1 MLMNKWFLFCLVF
14 FPLLR
19 TSTEESRWWLVPSPV
34 TQSGKPWAFLPF
46 LMCSLE
52 HINQIDFLKTYH
64 TKKSIFRSVKDP
76 SVTCGLLLAFCK
88 QCTEIQI
95 DRLNKWPL
103 FLLLLTWF
111 IVVMDVGRKCFLEGL
126 VFWIDQECTCRAN
139 PPITLSCHSLVHIRV
154 RTGFLLDDAKLKG
167 TPRSASYVPDVWSMW
182 AGGRQVA
189 EPILKCEQR
198 NCQTV
203 LTTSS
208 FALPIW
214 SCIDR
219 HRVCQPKQS
228 AHSDEEKTWTHWD
241 CELHSYEWGTL
252 IFNSRLLC
260 WCVLG
265 HIIWRQFQSLLYI
278 SKRVKLSP
286 ALLCIVPNRVAVL
299 YYSL

>member
-1 MLMNKWFLFCLVF
+1 MSMNKWFLFCLVF

-111 IVVMDVGRKCFLEGL
+111 IVVMDVGRKCFLEGFL
-126 VFWIDQECTCRAN
+126 DRSGVHLQSKSSNYTLMPLFGSHQSADWIPFGWCQTEGYPQEC
-139 PPITLSCHSLVHIRV
+139 
-154 RTGFLLDDAKLKG
+154 
-167 TPRSASYVPDVWSMW
+167 
-182 AGGRQVA
+182 
-189 EPILKCEQR
+189 
-198 NCQTV
+198 
-203 LTTSS
+203 
-208 FALPIW
+208 
-214 SCIDR
+214 
-219 HRVCQPKQS
+219 
-228 AHSDEEKTWTHWD
+228 
-241 CELHSYEWGTL
+241 
-252 IFNSRLLC
+252 LLC
-260 WCVLG
+260 ARCLVYVGRWQTGSWPHPEMWTAQLPNSP
-265 HIIWRQFQSLLYI
+265 HHQQFCSTHL
-278 SKRVKLSP
+278 
-286 ALLCIVPNRVAVL
+286 VL
-299 YYSL
+299 YW